1 MPKALTTLLFLF
13 SLVAIYAQNPEI
25 KIIKAEDIPIDTTNV
40 IVPSQNPLS
49 DPEVE
54 PAQSIV
60 VDTISAS
67 SPQYIHVKSSPEINE
82 IKIPIINLQDD
93 PYLAGIDKKWMELV
107 ARSETYETEDYYPDN
122 TYVSTSVDEL
132 STEVLKARL
141 AALNAKTP
149 FNVEYNPILEDLIK
163 RFLKSRSKVVSGLMA
178 KSRYY
183 FPLFEEKLD
192 QYDVPLEMKYLAIVE
207 SALQPKAR
215 SRAGATGLWQFMYS
229 TGKMYGLEVN
239 SYVDE
244 RMDPIC
250 ASDAAARHLAD
261 LYDMFND
268 WDLALAAYNSGVGN
282 VNKAIRRSGGQKNY
296 WNIRPYLPR
305 ETASYVPIFYATLY
319 MFEYGDEH
327 MIFPDESMT
336 LHHYQT
342 DSIQVR
348 QSITFEQIQEAT
360 GIDEGLLEFL
370 NPSFKLN
377 IIPKVEN
384 KNYYMVLPIEYIGKF
399 AQNEDLIYAY
409 VKTENAKREQPLPE
423 NIKVNPD
430 AITYRVKSGD
440 FLGKIARKYGVT
452 VNSIMRWNNL
462 RSTRLNVGQRLKIY
476 SHKAVASSSSTKSNT
491 SPVSSNAKT
500 TYYTVKSGDT
510 LWDISNKFQNVSVAD
525 IKKWNN
531 LSSNKLKVGA
541 KLKIIKS

>member
-122 TYVSTSVDEL
+122 SYTSTSSGEI

-183 FPLFEEKLD
+183 FPMFEEKLD

-215 SRAGATGLWQFMYS
+215 SRAGATGLWQFMYH
-229 TGKMYGLEVN
+229 TGKQYGLEVN

-244 RMDPIC
+244 RMDPIFS
-250 ASDAAARHLAD
+250 SDAAARHLAD

-268 WDLALAAYNSGVGN
+268 WDLALAAYNSGAGN

-319 MFEYGDEH
+319 MFEYGDDH
-327 MIFPDESMT
+327 MIFPDESMA

-342 DSIQVR
+342 DSIQIKHT
-348 QSITFEQIQEAT
+348 ITFNQIQEAT
-360 GIDEGLLEFL
+360 GVDSGLLEFL
-370 NPSFKLN
+370 NPSYKLN
-377 IIPKVEN
+377 IIPKVAE
-384 KNYYMVLPIEYIGKF
+384 KDYYLVLPREYIGKF
-399 AQNEDLIYAY
+399 VQNEDLIYAY
-409 VKTENAKREQPLPE
+409 VIAENAKSEKPLPE
-423 NIKVNPD
+423 NVKVNPD
-430 AITYRVKSGD
+430 VITYRVKSGD
-440 FLGKIARKYGVT
+440 YLGKIARKYGVS
-452 VNSIMRWNNL
+452 VKSIMRWNNL
-462 RSTRLNVGQRLKIY
+462 RSTRLSVGQRLKIY
-476 SHKAVASSSSTKSNT
+476 SHKAVASSTVKSGSKSTSGGKT
-491 SPVSSNAKT
+491 T

-510 LWDISNKFQNVSVAD
+510 LWEIAQKFSNVSVND
-525 IKKWNN
+525 LKKWNN
-531 LSSNKLKVGA
+531 LSSNRLKVGT